1 MNELE
6 LVVPEGIVESLPP
19 DSEETKRDMSK
30 AVSGWESEVNAALS
44 VEDDDEA
51 VGSIVDLIE
60 HFEQRWDEYD
70 EYVVELR
77 AWGQSPIYAMAWRD
91 LHAAILQQIYD
102 HDDLADRLSRER
114 NARLV
119 EDGIRF
125 D

>member
-1 MNELE
+1 MSELE
-6 LVVPEGIVESLPP
+6 LFVPEQIVESLPP
-19 DSEETKRDMSK
+19 DSEETKQDISK
-30 AVSGWESEVNAALS
+30 AVAGWESEVNAALS

-60 HFEQRWDEYD
+60 HFESRWDAYD
-70 EYVVELR
+70 EFVVELR

-91 LHAAILQQIYD
+91 LHAAVLQQIHD
-102 HDDLADRLSRER
+102 HGDLSDRLSRER

-125 D
+125 E